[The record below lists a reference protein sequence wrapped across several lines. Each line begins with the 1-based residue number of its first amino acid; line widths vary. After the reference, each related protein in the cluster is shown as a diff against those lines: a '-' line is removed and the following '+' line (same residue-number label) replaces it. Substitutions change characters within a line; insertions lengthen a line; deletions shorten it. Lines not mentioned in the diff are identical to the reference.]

1 LIPAVA
7 ALHARSL
14 APLEKTRGFGMT
26 PSGVSSIFAN
36 CATIGL
42 ASVAAHVAAY
52 GIVLGTPATNSC
64 EKFFTDRSCPAMNA
78 IAALPIVNP
87 SGERRSAAQQRR
99 IPQLDGL
106 RGIAVLLVVLYHF
119 VPSMGLDRFGLQ
131 RSFHFGWC
139 GVDLFFVLSGFLI
152 GGILLDA
159 RESPSYFR
167 TFYFRRFYRIFPL
180 YYLWI
185 FFYAVLAAGAFSHLP
200 SSIAVAW
207 PGARPVIVY
216 ALFLQNLVHKDLVGI
231 AAAWLGPLWSLAV
244 EEQFYLMMPLAV
256 RFLPRRRLVQLLLA
270 AIVLAPVGRTLAY
283 AWIHSSAAWYVATP
297 FRADALAMGVLLA
310 IVLRDE
316 RWKAR
321 LMRNRLPIYGTIAL
335 LGCGVCLLAVWNP
348 ATEMRSRA
356 MWGFSCLDAFFAA
369 IMLLALLRPRGWW
382 SSFCQLGFLRNA
394 GGISYCVYI
403 IHFAV
408 LEICQEIIVF
418 RFREWPMSAHI
429 AGVLVAGLAT
439 WAIAKT
445 SWRYLESPMIRRGH
459 MHAYEPRKGWSRKGE
474 ASPSSYAKVS

>member
-1 LIPAVA
+1 
-7 ALHARSL
+7 
-14 APLEKTRGFGMT
+14 
-26 PSGVSSIFAN
+26 
-36 CATIGL
+36 
-42 ASVAAHVAAY
+42 
-52 GIVLGTPATNSC
+52 
-64 EKFFTDRSCPAMNA
+64 MNA
-78 IAALPIVNP
+78 IAVLPIVDPN
-87 SGERRSAAQQRR
+87 GERRAAAQQTR

-119 VPSMGLDRFGLQ
+119 VPSMGLAGIGLQ

-159 RESPSYFR
+159 NESPSYFR

-180 YYLWI
+180 YYIWI

-200 SSIAVAW
+200 ASIAVGW
-207 PGARPVIVY
+207 PGARPMVVY
-216 ALFLQNLVHKDLVGI
+216 ALFLQNLVHKDLSGI
-231 AAAWLGPLWSLAV
+231 AAAWLGPLWSLSV
-244 EEQFYLMMPLAV
+244 EEQFYLVMPLAM
-256 RFLPRRRLVQLLLA
+256 RFLPKRRLVLLLVA
-270 AIVLAPVGRTLAY
+270 TIMLAPVGRALAY

-310 IVLRDE
+310 IALRNE

-321 LMRNRLPIYGTIAL
+321 LVRSRRPIYGMFAL
-335 LGCGVCLLAVWNP
+335 LGCGVFSLAVWNP
-348 ATEMRSRA
+348 ATEMRARA
-356 MWGFSCLDAFFAA
+356 VWGFSCLDAFFAV

-382 SSFCQLGFLRNA
+382 SSFCQRGFLRNA
-394 GGISYCVYI
+394 GGVSYCVYI

-418 RFREWPMSAHI
+418 RFREWPVFAHL

-439 WAIAKT
+439 WAIAKA

-459 MHAYEPRKGWSRKGE
+459 EYGYGPRVVR
-474 ASPSSYAKVS
+474 PSEEE